1 MNILKEIMTAE
12 PVRPAHKKKRKRRK
26 PKTRDQ
32 YTKTDWF
39 KWLWP
44 TFSRYIRVRDCLA
57 TTGTTTH
64 GKCVT
69 CGKTYAFHKLQA
81 GHFIPGR
88 TDAILFDTEQVYA
101 QCFRCNI
108 KLQGMW
114 HKYFLFMQAKF
125 GIDRIMEMIARCD
138 DEVDYTREWFEESDQ
153 YYESEYDRMKDEG

>member
-1 MNILKEIMTAE
+1 MPDK
-12 PVRPAHKKKRKRRK
+12 PKKRKRK
-26 PKTRDQ
+26 SPKTKDQ

-44 TFSRYIRVRDCLA
+44 VFSRYIRMRDCLA
-57 TTGTTTH
+57 TTGTVTY

-69 CGKTYAFHKLQA
+69 CGRTLAFGKLQA

-88 TDAILFDTEQVYA
+88 TDAILFDADQVYA
-101 QCFRCNI
+101 QCYRCNM

-125 GIDRIMEMIARCD
+125 GLDRIMEMIAACD
-138 DEVDYTREWFEESDQ
+138 NEMEYTREWFEDSNE
-153 YYESEYDRMKDEG
+153 YYEDEILRMKAEAPA